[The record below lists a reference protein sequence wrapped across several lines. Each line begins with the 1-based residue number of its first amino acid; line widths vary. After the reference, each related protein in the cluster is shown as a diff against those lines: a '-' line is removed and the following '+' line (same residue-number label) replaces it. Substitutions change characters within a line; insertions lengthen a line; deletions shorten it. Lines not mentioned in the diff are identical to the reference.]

1 MDGDTVFY
9 SDWELIPQTLDYDF
23 NAERDFDYSTLS
35 KDDVVRHITRFIANI
50 WQVHAFGEGNT
61 RTTAVFAIKYLRA
74 LGFDAANKPFGEN
87 SWYFRNA
94 LVRANYTNVRRRG
107 SICVPFRAQSATAAK
122 RASLRCKLGSERS
135 GRNIA
140 ENTAKSFKTRHLGY

>member
-1 MDGDTVFY
+1 MGV
-9 SDWELIPQTLDYDF
+9 IRQTLDYDF

-35 KDDVVRHITRFIANI
+35 KDDVVRHISRFIANI

-74 LGFDAANKPFGEN
+74 LGFDAANKPFEEN

-94 LVRANYTNVRRRG
+94 LVRANYTNVQKG
-107 SICVPFRAQSATAAK
+107 VYMNAEYLEKFFRNLMLGEENELKNRLCHIRYSDGIAK
-122 RASLRCKLGSERS
+122 KVTVKLSKQDS
-135 GRNIA
+135 
-140 ENTAKSFKTRHLGY
+140 